1 MKQKQLTG
9 LRSRFRSG
17 GIDRQVTDKA
27 KILKPM
33 IQYLILYCLSFFLIE
48 HWRRA
53 HYTVIHTAVDDHIPF
68 MEIFII
74 PYAFWFIYMAA
85 FGLYVFFVDERCY
98 HELCTFLA
106 IGMTVFVIISA
117 VFPNTLMLRPAVMP
131 RSNVFTAMCSLLYRI
146 DTPTNVTPSIH
157 VYNSLGVMIA
167 AWHTNGGRLRSNKY
181 KLAVTAAG
189 MLIIL
194 STMFL
199 KQHSF
204 SDVIMAVGLAI
215 ISYIVIYRIGW
226 TVVSDRSGQVHVTV
240 YEH

>member
-157 VYNSLGVMIA
+157 VYNSLGV
-167 AWHTNGGRLRSNKY
+167 
-181 KLAVTAAG
+181 
-189 MLIIL
+189 IL

-226 TVVSDRSGQVHVTV
+226 TVVSDRRGQVHVSV